1 MLHCSKTIRTHHQF
15 KLTATTFF
23 LLLIIISCG
32 KKNTAADDYLKKQ
45 YQSTDS
51 LFVAAKTDTALQ
63 LLEKARLQTANNSPL
78 ITTYYY
84 LKASHAD
91 DGTIGG
97 SGAVK
102 MNLYADSAVAFFTK
116 NDSRIK
122 WYPNEYFQT
131 MLIKGEA
138 CIRAKKYISALNYYY
153 NAKKI
158 QSSTNCDN
166 GLLTQKMAYIFYAQK
181 KYALAA
187 KYWAESGR
195 KLDNCHEKYSPQR
208 LFFMRQSSYNNAGF
222 AFFKSGQNDSARYFL
237 LEDLKITDKADKDSL
252 IGKVYI
258 DGARAV
264 VYDNLAGI
272 ALAKGDLK
280 AAQQMLD
287 KCFAMP
293 IKEVNGLRIPPYI
306 KLVKINMQLGNSA
319 GAEVAFK
326 HARALL
332 DLYYKANPDLN
343 IEWNHLYAEYLL
355 KQKRPFEAYKY
366 QKDYIRIKDSVY
378 ASSLS
383 LFQLDIDREL
393 STINQQQSFVD
404 LQHRNQSK
412 KIYLGGIGIIVLL
425 CMVIMVMTI
434 LNLKKTQRNHKE
446 TTIHNQQLHITL
458 DELERVNKNYIR
470 IMRVMAHDLRNPLS
484 GMTGLATMLLGEDEF
499 SEESRHMLKLIETTG
514 IYSMEMISELL
525 KSGLADENEI
535 IEKQNLDL
543 KALLYDSVELL
554 QFKAKEKDQ
563 EIIFESDSTP
573 IMANVNHEKIWRVF
587 NNLIVNAVKFSHE
600 GGIIHVNI
608 KAQNAQVLISI
619 ADSGIGISE
628 SEKESIF
635 EMFTPAKKF
644 GTSGE
649 QPFGLGLSISKR
661 IIEKHKGRIWFESQ
675 PGIGTIFYLSLPM
688 AG

>member
-1 MLHCSKTIRTHHQF
+1 MLYCSKTIRTSHTF
-15 KLTATTFF
+15 KLTATALF
-23 LLLIIISCG
+23 LLVLISSCG
-32 KKNTAADDYLKKQ
+32 KKKSAADDLLKKQ
-45 YQSTDS
+45 YQSIDS
-51 LFVAAKTDTALQ
+51 LFIATKTDTALK
-63 LLEKARLQTANNSPL
+63 LLKKVHSQTAVNSPL
-78 ITTYYY
+78 ITTYYH
-84 LKASHAD
+84 LMASHAD

-102 MNLYADSAVAFFTK
+102 MNLYADSAVAFFAK
-116 NDSRIK
+116 NESRIK

-153 NAKKI
+153 NAKRI
-158 QSSTNCDN
+158 SSNTDCDN
-166 GLLTQKMAYIFYAQK
+166 GNLAQKMAYIFYAQK

-195 KLDNCHEKYSPQR
+195 KLNDCREKYSPQR
-208 LFFMRQSSYNNAGF
+208 LFFMRQSAYNNAGF
-222 AFFKSGQNDSARYFL
+222 AFFKSGQNDSARYFF
-237 LEDLKITDKADKDSL
+237 LEDLKITDKADQNSL
-252 IGKVYI
+252 VGKLYI
-258 DGARAV
+258 NGAKEV
-264 VYDNLAGI
+264 VYDNLAGL
-272 ALAKGDLK
+272 ALAKDDLK
-280 AAQQMLD
+280 AAQENLD
-287 KCFAMP
+287 LCFAIP
-293 IKEVNGLRIPPYI
+293 IKDVDGLRIPPYI
-306 KLVKINMQLGNSA
+306 KLAKINMQLNNNA
-319 GAEVAFK
+319 KAEDAFK

-332 DLYYKANPDLN
+332 DVYYKANPDLN
-343 IEWNHLYAEYLL
+343 IEWNRLYAEYLL
-355 KQKRPFEAYKY
+355 KLKRPLDAYKY
-366 QKDYIRIKDSVY
+366 QEAYIRIKDSVY
-378 ASSLS
+378 AGSLS
-383 LFQLDIDREL
+383 LYQLDVDREL

-412 KIYLGGIGIIVLL
+412 KIYLGGIGVIVLL
-425 CMVIMVMTI
+425 CMIIMAMTV
-434 LNLKKTQRNHKE
+434 LNLKKTQRSHKD
-446 TTIHNQQLHITL
+446 TTLHNQQLHITL
-458 DELERVNKNYIR
+458 DELERVNINYIR

-554 QFKAKEKDQ
+554 QFKAKEKKQ

-600 GGIIHVNI
+600 GGIINVNI
-608 KAQNAQVLISI
+608 RAENEQVLISV
-619 ADSGIGISE
+619 ADSGIGIPN
-628 SEKESIF
+628 SEKESVF

-644 GTSGE
+644 GTNGE

-661 IIEKHKGRIWFESQ
+661 ILEKHNGRIWFESQ
-675 PGIGTIFYLSLPM
+675 SGVGTTFFLSLPILS
-688 AG
+688 

>member
-1 MLHCSKTIRTHHQF
+1 MLDCSKKAHGF
-15 KLTATTFF
+15 YKVKLTVAAIF
-23 LLLIIISCG
+23 LLLLVASCS
-32 KKNTAADDYLKKQ
+32 KKNNAADDRLKKQ
-45 YQSTDS
+45 YQSIDS
-51 LFVAAKTDTALQ
+51 LFVAAKTDTAYK
-63 LLEKARLQTANNSPL
+63 LLEKARSVTPGNSPS

-97 SGAVK
+97 SGALK

-116 NDSRIK
+116 NESRIK

-138 CIRAKKYISALNYYY
+138 SIRAKKYITALNYYY

-158 QSSTNCDN
+158 SSNTDCDN
-166 GLLTQKMAYIFYAQK
+166 GLLAQKMAYIFYAQK

-195 KLDNCHEKYSPQR
+195 KLDGCHEKYSPQR
-208 LFFMRQSSYNNAGF
+208 SFFMRQSSYNNAGF
-222 AFFKSGQNDSARYFL
+222 AFFKSGQYDSARYFL

-258 DGARAV
+258 NGAREV
-264 VYDNLAGI
+264 IYDNLAGI

-280 AAQQMLD
+280 AAQENLD
-287 KCFAMP
+287 KCLTIP
-293 IKEVNGLRIPPYI
+293 IKEVDGLRIPPYI
-306 KLVKINMQLGNSA
+306 KLAKINMQLGNKA

-343 IEWNHLYAEYLL
+343 IEWNRLYAAYLL
-355 KQKRPFEAYKY
+355 KSKRPFEAYRY
-366 QKDYIRIKDSVY
+366 QDAYIRIKDSVY

-383 LFQLDIDREL
+383 LYQLDVDREL
-393 STINQQQSFVD
+393 STINQQQSFLD
-404 LQHRNQSK
+404 LQRRNQSK
-412 KIYLGGIGIIVLL
+412 KVYLGGIGVIVLL
-425 CMVIMVMTI
+425 CMVIMIMTI
-434 LNLKKTQRNHKE
+434 LNLKKTQRNHKD
-446 TTIHNQQLHITL
+446 TTLHNQQLHITL

-525 KSGLADENEI
+525 RSGLADENEI
-535 IEKQNLDL
+535 IEKQNLDI

-554 QFKAKEKDQ
+554 QFKAKEKNQDV
-563 EIIFESDSTP
+563 IFDSDNTP

-587 NNLIVNAVKFSHE
+587 NNLIVNAIKFSHE

-608 KAQNAQVLISI
+608 KAENTDVLISI
-619 ADSGIGISE
+619 ADSGIGISDN
-628 SEKESIF
+628 EKESVF

-644 GTSGE
+644 GTNGE

-661 IIEKHKGRIWFESQ
+661 IIEKHNGRIWFESQ
-675 PGIGTIFYLSLPM
+675 TGIGTTFFLSLPTSS
-688 AG
+688 